1 MAAST
6 MAGIII
12 RENERILNTHT
23 QQEKWKPTR
32 IDITLYLFLGI
43 CFIGQITLCLLFYNG
58 SNLDSFLY
66 IGWSIIVLAF
76 FVVGGMARI
85 AFTRQGKSLEKGKW
99 LKTTVVVD
107 KGIYALVRHPMYLS
121 FMMYPVALMF
131 ISQHW
136 LSLILGLPFIIYLYF
151 GMRSEEK
158 NNIDKFGDSYRK
170 YMEKVP
176 RMNILLGIFRLWRR
190 SI

>member
-1 MAAST
+1 MAE
-6 MAGIII
+6 
-12 RENERILNTHT
+12 ENERILNTHT